1 MHKTFRYPEEQSNK
15 IFQKPYKSRWDAQ
28 ILLSLGKWEL
38 NLMNKLGLSTCFN
51 LLSKSLKF
59 ILINNSNVFT
69 FAEKSLPKMVAQY
82 LDCEHVG
89 V

>member
-1 MHKTFRYPEEQSNK
+1 
-15 IFQKPYKSRWDAQ
+15 
-28 ILLSLGKWEL
+28 
-38 NLMNKLGLSTCFN
+38 MNKLDLSTCFN

-69 FAEKSLPKMVAQY
+69 FAEKSLPKIISQY